1 MCCEQGKGRSHAGAG
16 DGKNVFFEH
25 WEMDKTQ
32 ILLGFLCSKACLK
45 TRDALEALIRTKI
58 GTKTVWARTFGQRSK
73 VKASGEGWYRK
84 IFVCFIIGP
93 VSRTPVIV

>member
-25 WEMDKTQ
+25 WEMERTQ

-58 GTKTVWARTFGQRSK
+58 GTKTWARTFGQRSK
-73 VKASGEGWYRK
+73 VKASGEDGTGRSLS
-84 IFVCFIIGP
+84 
-93 VSRTPVIV
+93 VSS